1 MKLSF
6 LEDLF
11 PSFILDAFEL
21 AFAGRFA
28 STTPR
33 QINFDFGID
42 SMSLG
47 SVSQIRN
54 MLLLSGWSLRNGNK
68 KRVMLIHMVVSPCC
82 IDTRFQNQIKSSR
95 GVAGNG
101 PGPQVVGMATVCTSK
116 KPVRPLS

>member
-42 SMSLG
+42 SMSSQLG
-47 SVSQIRN
+47 FSNPQHAASF
-54 MLLLSGWSLRNGNK
+54 W
-68 KRVMLIHMVVSPCC
+68 VV
-82 IDTRFQNQIKSSR
+82 TQKWE
-95 GVAGNG
+95 
-101 PGPQVVGMATVCTSK
+101 
-116 KPVRPLS
+116 